1 MFLFFIF
8 YNPVKMNV
16 AQSLAG
22 NIIDYLS
29 FAFSSKKK
37 KKKYTNM
44 DQHQSYEVERSV
56 TVSGGL

>member
-1 MFLFFIF
+1 
-8 YNPVKMNV
+8 MNV